1 MTRVVVEGSDG
12 LDVHLLLGPDAL
24 RVGVDALAGRVAAGP
39 VDASSPGVT
48 VRESHGAHDT
58 LRVSVPPFTLR
69 TSHDLCAHADLFGLR
84 SAMDASHGHFPAIS
98 PQPLAISQG
107 AQDVYAQFSATGFEA
122 AAVTAIGDAAGRRRS
137 GTPRNRIRLV
147 EVRFEA
153 PFGFLAV
160 DRASGL
166 VVVAGRVAP

>member
-1 MTRVVVEGSDG
+1 MNPTA
-12 LDVHLLLGPDAL
+12 P
-24 RVGVDALAGRVAAGP
+24 
-39 VDASSPGVT
+39 
-48 VRESHGAHDT
+48 HDT

-122 AAVTAIGDAAGRRRS
+122 AAVTATAMRLAAAFRP
-137 GTPRNRIRLV
+137 PRNRIRLV

-160 DRASGL
+160 HRASGL
-166 VVVAGRVAP
+166 VVVAGRVARF